1 MSKSISAKFT
11 SEVLELFSAYMEKNS
26 ERLIEESL
34 HKGEKPSSPPVVPKT
49 RIVDTEDGRVF
60 YANEDGRSGITVFY
74 LHGGAY
80 YMDFARA
87 HWIFMNKLIKEAD
100 VQLIAPAYR
109 RLPFAT
115 WRDAF
120 DFVVP
125 LYREYCDSHPE
136 QKIVLRPKLFD
147 SDERF
152 AGLSTGLCRVTDG
165 WFAVSVTEETG
176 TDTAADEEYPR
187 LKALRERFA
196 QRSRLASGLR

>member
-1 MSKSISAKFT
+1 MLFRSSDERGVPCLQRDGVVGIVGPMNIRAQIP
-11 SEVLELFSAYMEKNS
+11 LRGLFSK
-26 ERLIEESL
+26 I
-34 HKGEKPSSPPVVPKT
+34 
-49 RIVDTEDGRVF
+49 
-60 YANEDGRSGITVFY
+60 
-74 LHGGAY
+74 
-80 YMDFARA
+80 FA
-87 HWIFMNKLIKEAD
+87 
-100 VQLIAPAYR
+100 
-109 RLPFAT
+109 
-115 WRDAF
+115 
-120 DFVVP
+120 
-125 LYREYCDSHPE
+125 PE

>member
-1 MSKSISAKFT
+1 MHLFQSIRSLPSVSGAETPRFLST
-11 SEVLELFSAYMEKNS
+11 AGRNISPILGNS
-26 ERLIEESL
+26 
-34 HKGEKPSSPPVVPKT
+34 
-49 RIVDTEDGRVF
+49 
-60 YANEDGRSGITVFY
+60 SGITV
-74 LHGGAY
+74 AY
-80 YMDFARA
+80 TLAWNTPIIRAQIPLRGLFSKIFA
-87 HWIFMNKLIKEAD
+87 
-100 VQLIAPAYR
+100 
-109 RLPFAT
+109 
-115 WRDAF
+115 
-120 DFVVP
+120 
-125 LYREYCDSHPE
+125 PE